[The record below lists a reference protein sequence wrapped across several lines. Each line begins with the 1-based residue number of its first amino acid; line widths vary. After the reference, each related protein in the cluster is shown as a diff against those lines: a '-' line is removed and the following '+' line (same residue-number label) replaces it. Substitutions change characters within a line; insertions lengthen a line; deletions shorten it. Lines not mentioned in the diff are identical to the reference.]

1 MKNFAK
7 FILLTFFCTTFSTLY
22 SDISYRMAKFSD
34 ISQLLKLHETIE
46 ENRDDS
52 SKLVILPKEIRET
65 SLRETISRGRLFVAI
80 NTECEVISFLKLYL
94 IESETELTELLKNE
108 LRCIPDDYNTPPQLM
123 SLTQCNPQT
132 DDPTFTPCRT
142 DYEDNLI
149 NQSQLSFE
157 QTEHQTFIYYGGAYT
172 KLQERKKGHGSF
184 LLKHAFSCIREK
196 IVKNI
201 RIKTAAALVLAY
213 GQVIANQE
221 NTLMRRA
228 FAKEIPEIQAAM
240 TLRANRM
247 ITFSHYVYK
256 APMPAFIFE
265 SEHLI
270 QLPDPESDERD
281 GRGNL
286 IVYQIP
292 RCHLTNSQ

>member
-7 FILLTFFCTTFSTLY
+7 FILLTFFCSTLSSLY
-22 SDISYRMAKFSD
+22 SDIAYRMAKFND
-34 ISQLLKLHETIE
+34 ISQLLKLHEIIE
-46 ENRDDS
+46 DDRDDS
-52 SKLVILPKEIRET
+52 SKLVILPKEIREAN
-65 SLRETISRGRLFVAI
+65 LRETISRGRLFVAI
-80 NTECEVISFLKLYL
+80 NTEGEVISFLKLYL

-132 DDPTFTPCRT
+132 DDPTFTPCRP
-142 DYEDNLI
+142 DYEDNFI
-149 NQSQLSFE
+149 KQSQLSFE
-157 QTEHQTFIYYGGAYT
+157 QTERQTFIYYGGAYT
-172 KLQERKKGHGSF
+172 KSEERKKGHGSF

-201 RIKTAAALVLAY
+201 RIKSSTALVLAY
-213 GQVIANQE
+213 GQVIKNQE

-247 ITFSHYVYK
+247 ITFLHYVYK
-256 APMPAFIFE
+256 APMPAFIFDGD
-265 SEHLI
+265 HLI

-286 IVYQIP
+286 IVYEIP
-292 RCHLTNSQ
+292 RSHLTISQ